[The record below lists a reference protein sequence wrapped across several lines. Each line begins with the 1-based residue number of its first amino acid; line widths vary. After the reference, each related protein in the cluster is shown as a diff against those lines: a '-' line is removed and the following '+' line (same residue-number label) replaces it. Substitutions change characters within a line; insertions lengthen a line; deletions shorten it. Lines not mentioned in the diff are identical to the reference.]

1 MSRKATFR
9 LVVLTGLLLVL
20 GSSSIAATKAGGQ
33 ADWRQWDS
41 FLTFVVKHFGQ
52 DIGGELR
59 NSLCDVLLDGRYEMV
74 QAISPA
80 AGVNDPV
87 PRLFLNTWKRLSPVL
102 NQALPGLSQQTAA
115 RYRNFIGA
123 ADGLA
128 AIGEVGFRL
137 GIKKL
142 SPDVLRG
149 LARLLEPT
157 GTVDPVAYSL
167 DLDPQLRTLLGLGPP
182 LSAPRPSSVV
192 KESRIYHPQLFSVA
206 ESSIQARSWFI
217 SLASAAEP
225 DVIKLNQSAPDEKN
239 LETYL
244 LQVRDLLRG
253 LSGEV
258 MIKSKLAEK
267 YRSLYRDIV
276 LAAGWQE
283 SCWRQFVRKGEQLT
297 PLTSATG
304 DVGLMQVNRNVW
316 RSLYEIKGLTA
327 DIEYNVRAGGEI
339 LYYYLTRYAIR
350 KEEDKQPGGHLAR
363 ATYAAYNGG
372 PGHLTRYRSPK
383 PNPALKKVD
392 DLFLEKYRA
401 VSSGR
406 ELDVLR
412 CYRK

>member
-1 MSRKATFR
+1 MKRMVIFR
-9 LVVLTGLLLVL
+9 SVILTGLLFVL
-20 GSSSIAATKAGGQ
+20 GSLPITVTQAVGQ

-52 DIGGELR
+52 DIGGESR
-59 NSLCDVLLDGRYEMV
+59 NSLGGVLLDGRYELV
-74 QAISPA
+74 KAIAPTA
-80 AGVNDPV
+80 RVKDPV
-87 PRLFLNTWKRLSPVL
+87 PGLFLNTWKRLSPVL
-102 NQALPGLSQQTAA
+102 NQALPDLSKQTAA
-115 RYRNFIGA
+115 RYTSFINA
-123 ADGLA
+123 MDGLA
-128 AIGEVGFRL
+128 ALGDMGFRL
-137 GIKKL
+137 GIKRL

-157 GTVDPVAYSL
+157 AVVDPIAYNL
-167 DLDPQLRTLLGLGPP
+167 DIDGGLRRLLGFA
-182 LSAPRPSSVV
+182 LSLPAPKPSSAVE
-192 KESRIYHPQLFSVA
+192 ESRIDHPRLAFGA
-206 ESSIQARSWFI
+206 KSSTRAQSWFI
-217 SLASAAEP
+217 RMASAAEP
-225 DVIKLNQSAPDEKN
+225 DVSKLNEWVPEDHD
-239 LETYL
+239 LEAYL

-267 YRSLYRDIV
+267 YRPLYRDVV
-276 LAAGWQE
+276 LAAAWQE
-283 SCWRQFVRKGEQLT
+283 SCWRQFIRKGEKLT
-297 PLTSATG
+297 PLSSVTG

-316 RSLYEIKGLTA
+316 RGLYDIKGLTA

-339 LYYYLTRYAIR
+339 LHYYLTRYAIR

-372 PGHLTRYRSPK
+372 PSHLTRYRSPK

-401 VSSGR
+401 VSSGH